1 MGAYE
6 GWKMWKQ
13 ELRALEGERR
23 RALESIMALSNFE
36 GFNAEKWEELKRL
49 VYEPLPLN
57 VDVIIDDSTLREG
70 FQMAGLLNPRPE
82 EYLRIAMTLR
92 EIGIE
97 RLEIMMYTKTDKEA
111 IELMKNEGLTPLLA
125 GWCRANRADI
135 DVALELDLQQ
145 IGISHPVSYIH
156 FSKWP
161 DLSLEDLVSRVV
173 DAVTYAREH
182 GLRVFVHGED
192 STRADWGFEKIFI
205 NAVAEAGAEVYRIC
219 DTVGCGVSDSRA
231 PLPRGIPEKIK
242 RIKAETKMP
251 YVEIHAHDDLGNA
264 VENTMAAIKAA
275 DGLYDKVYV
284 STTFLGLGDR
294 AGNAE
299 TEKVIMNCYMHYD
312 TRKWSLKPLR
322 ELAIYI
328 ASALGY
334 HLPINKA
341 IVGDG
346 VFAHESGIHLHG
358 ISKLP
363 LTYEPFP
370 PELVGQRRSIVI
382 GRRSGRHGIRL
393 KLEEILGRKM
403 DENDPRLMNLVE
415 MITTEFSARER
426 RYPISEQEFRLFAKR
441 AGFEV

>member
-1 MGAYE
+1 MTNHNLKILE
-6 GWKMWKQ
+6 EERKKVL
-13 ELRALEGERR
+13 EKIRAL
-23 RALESIMALSNFE
+23 STFS
-36 GFNAEKWEELKRL
+36 GFDADSWEELKKL
-49 VYEPLPLN
+49 VYEPLPLS
-57 VDVIIDDSTLREG
+57 VDVIVDDTTLREG

-82 EYLRIAMTLR
+82 EYLRIAMILR

-97 RLEIMMYTKTDKEA
+97 RLEVMMYTKTDREA
-111 IELMKNEGLTPLLA
+111 IRLMRDEGLIPLLA
-125 GWCRANRADI
+125 GWCRANKADI
-135 DVALELDLQQ
+135 DMALELDLQQ
-145 IGISHPVSYIH
+145 VGISHPVSYIH
-156 FSKWP
+156 FSKWS
-161 DLSLEDLVSRVV
+161 DISLEDLVNRVV
-173 DAVTYAREH
+173 DAVAYARGH
-182 GLRVFVHGED
+182 GLKVFVHGED
-192 STRADWGFEKIFI
+192 STRADWRFEKIFI

-219 DTVGCGVSDSRA
+219 DTIGCGMSDPRA
-231 PLPRGIPEKIK
+231 PLPKGIPEKVKKI
-242 RIKAETKMP
+242 RVETKIP
-251 YVEIHAHDDLGNA
+251 YIEIHAHDDLGNA
-264 VENTMAAIKAA
+264 VENTMATIRAA

-312 TRKWSLKPLR
+312 VRKWNLKPLR
-322 ELAIYI
+322 ELAVYI

-382 GRRSGRHGIRL
+382 GRRSGKHGIRL
-393 KLEEILGRKM
+393 KLEEILGKKV

-415 MITTEFSARER
+415 MITAEFSTRER
-426 RYPISEQEFRLFAKR
+426 RYPMGEQEFRLYAKR

>member
-1 MGAYE
+1 MDVYE

-13 ELRALEGERR
+13 ELRILEEERR
-23 RALESIMALSNFE
+23 RALERIMALSSFE
-36 GFNAEKWEELKRL
+36 GLDTEKWEELKSL
-49 VYEPLPLN
+49 VYKPLPLN
-57 VDVIIDDSTLREG
+57 VDVIVDDTTLREG
-70 FQMAGLLNPRPE
+70 FQMASLLNPRPE
-82 EYLRIAMTLR
+82 EYLRIAMMLR
-92 EIGIE
+92 EIGME
-97 RLEIMMYTKTDKEA
+97 RLEIMMYTKIDREA
-111 IELMKNEGLTPLLA
+111 IKLMKNEGLTPLLA
-125 GWCRANRADI
+125 GWCRANKADI

-145 IGISHPVSYIH
+145 VGISHPVSYIH

-161 DLSLEDLVSRVV
+161 DLSLEDLVSRVA

-192 STRADWGFEKIFI
+192 STRADWRFEKIFI

-219 DTVGCGVSDSRA
+219 DTIGCGVSDPRA
-231 PLPRGIPEKIK
+231 PLPRGIPEKIR
-242 RIKAETKMP
+242 RIKAETKIP

-275 DGLYDKVYV
+275 DGLYGKVYV

-312 TRKWSLKPLR
+312 VRKWNLKPLR
-322 ELAIYI
+322 ELAVYI

-382 GRRSGRHGIRL
+382 GRRSGKHGIRL
-393 KLEEILGRKM
+393 KLEEVLGRKV
-403 DENDPRLMNLVE
+403 DEDDPRLMNLVE
-415 MITTEFSARER
+415 IITTEFSARER
-426 RYPISEQEFRLFAKR
+426 RYPMGEQEFRLFAKR
-441 AGFEV
+441 AGFDV